1 MNMKMKMKMKMK
13 TKKSPPAIVGRIAQV
28 DVCPCDAGFVLS
40 VGPVSIWLPLDAAR
54 DVVATLARALLLDT
68 RGLRDSHELDRPADA
83 ELAKPTPASTVAQP
97 PARGTSN

>member
-1 MNMKMKMKMKMK
+1 MKMK

-28 DVCPCDAGFVLS
+28 DVCPRGAGFVLS

-54 DVVATLARALLLDT
+54 DVVATLARALLLDS
-68 RGLRDSHELDRPADA
+68 RGVRHSRALDALADA
-83 ELAKPTPASTVAQP
+83 EIVKSTPATTVAQP